1 MAEKY
6 LYGSL
11 IAAGIGVFAGMYLGV
26 EAVPLLFI
34 LATGIFFVI
43 FCYIIGLLKDIR
55 AKLGTHEICSEENSL
70 LKGRRIPKRR
80 KVPTTLH
87 LKLKPLKR
95 MQESNYT

>member
-55 AKLGTHEICSEENSL
+55 AKLGTHEIGSEE
-70 LKGRRIPKRR
+70 KFFVEGEKDTE
-80 KVPTTLH
+80 KA
-87 LKLKPLKR
+87 
-95 MQESNYT
+95 ESADDTAPETKAPEEDAGK

>member
-55 AKLGTHEICSEENSL
+55 AKLETREIGSEEKFFVEVE
-70 LKGRRIPKRR
+70 KGTEKAESADTAIPETKAPDEDAG
-80 KVPTTLH
+80 K
-87 LKLKPLKR
+87 
-95 MQESNYT
+95 